1 EGWTNLTP
9 VDLRAGTLVPIGLKV
24 AGLSGT
30 LSVRW
35 MTAGVP
41 WQVISGPS
49 LYSRTALDRART
61 SYVRFL
67 KAASLGAGLSITA
80 NEVAYLASN
89 VDLRVAG
96 QGWLNQL
103 SAAGLPDVVTGSAL
117 SGVLSALLE
126 FARIKAALSPAD
138 ESFLAVLR
146 NPDVTLGGGG
156 SALLALTQWD
166 QSSLS
171 ALLMHYFGDTKTA
184 PLGRLEAF
192 CRVYD
197 AYAMVTTC
205 GISASALVK
214 PTNDMR
220 RARQRDALV
229 AFALHHL
236 AERPATRSIDTPD
249 RLFEYM
255 LMDVEMAP
263 CGQTSRVRL
272 ALSSIQLFI
281 ERALRSLEP
290 EIDPTHISAD
300 QWEWMK
306 RYRVWQ
312 ANREVFLWPENWLDP
327 EQLDDPSPI
336 FKDTMGELL
345 QGDITDD
352 AATSALLN
360 YLAKLHEVAKLEP

>member
-1 EGWTNLTP
+1 
-9 VDLRAGTLVPIGLKV
+9 
-24 AGLSGT
+24 GT

-80 NEVAYLASN
+80 NEVAYLDSN

-205 GISASALVK
+205 GISASALVRTTNNPTPADASNLRSALRARYADADWLTLVK
-214 PTNDMR
+214 PINDTM

-229 AFALHHL
+229 AFALHHHAEHRHARSTLRVHAHGCRDGAVWTDIARSPRAVVDSALHRACAAQPRARDRSDPHLGGPVGVDEALPSL
-236 AERPATRSIDTPD
+236 ASEPRGVP
-249 RLFEYM
+249 
-255 LMDVEMAP
+255 
-263 CGQTSRVRL
+263 L
-272 ALSSIQLFI
+272 A
-281 ERALRSLEP
+281 
-290 EIDPTHISAD
+290 
-300 QWEWMK
+300 
-306 RYRVWQ
+306 
-312 ANREVFLWPENWLDP
+312 
-327 EQLDDPSPI
+327 
-336 FKDTMGELL
+336 GELARSGAARRSVAHL
-345 QGDITDD
+345 QGHDGRTP
-352 AATSALLN
+352 SG
-360 YLAKLHEVAKLEP
+360 